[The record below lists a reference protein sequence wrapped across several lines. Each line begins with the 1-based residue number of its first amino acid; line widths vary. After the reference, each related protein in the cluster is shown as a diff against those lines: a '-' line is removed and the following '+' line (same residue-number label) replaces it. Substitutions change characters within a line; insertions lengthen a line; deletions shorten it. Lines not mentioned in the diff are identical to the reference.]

1 MTVARRTIVG
11 PDGRAKAYRPLP
23 ADVRATAV
31 HDGLAAYER
40 GDFFLAHELME
51 PAWMGSDDQAER
63 ALTQGLIKLAAAQ
76 VHAVR
81 GNPRGVAK
89 NLEGALGWLRLA
101 ADAGMV
107 GPEGLDLPA
116 LIRGIEDRLAGAVA
130 GATGVRGSA
139 GAEGSTRANGSTGAE
154 GSTRADGAAGAE
166 GSTRADGSAGA
177 EGSAPVE
184 GSIAPIPLVRS
195 RR

>member
-31 HDGLAAYER
+31 PEGLAAYER

-51 PAWMGSDDQAER
+51 PAWMGSDDQSER

-101 ADAGMV
+101 ADAGLV
-107 GPEGLDLPA
+107 GPEGVDLPA
-116 LIRGIEDRLAGAVA
+116 LIRSIEDRLTRPVGGSTEAGGLA
-130 GATGVRGSA
+130 GELGLA
-139 GAEGSTRANGSTGAE
+139 GAEGLTGE
-154 GSTRADGAAGAE
+154 G
-166 GSTRADGSAGA
+166 GSAGA
-177 EGSAPVE
+177 EGSA
-184 GSIAPIPLVRS
+184 GAGGSTGADCSIAPIPLARS
-195 RR
+195 LR

>member
-23 ADVRATAV
+23 EGARAAAV

-63 ALTQGLIKLAAAQ
+63 AMTQGLIKLAAAQ
-76 VHAVR
+76 VHSVR

-89 NLEGALGWLRLA
+89 NLDGALAWLRRA
-101 ADAGMV
+101 ADAGLV
-107 GPEGLDLPA
+107 GPEGIDLPA
-116 LIRGIEDRLAGAVA
+116 LIRSIESRLSRLEARSSES
-130 GATGVRGSA
+130 RGSIP
-139 GAEGSTRANGSTGAE
+139 
-154 GSTRADGAAGAE
+154 
-166 GSTRADGSAGA
+166 ADGST
-177 EGSAPVE
+177 ETIV
-184 GSIAPIPLVRS
+184 LVRS
-195 RR
+195 RP

>member
-51 PAWMGSDDQAER
+51 PAWMGSDDQSER

-89 NLEGALGWLRLA
+89 NLEGALAWLRLA
-101 ADAGMV
+101 ADAGLV
-107 GPEGLDLPA
+107 GPEGVDLPA
-116 LIRGIEDRLAGAVA
+116 LIRSIEDRLARPVG
-130 GATGVRGSA
+130 GSA
-139 GAEGSTRANGSTGAE
+139 GAEGLAGEGGSTGAEGLAGEGGSTGAE
-154 GSTRADGAAGAE
+154 GSTTPE
-166 GSTRADGSAGA
+166 GPT
-177 EGSAPVE
+177 
-184 GSIAPIPLVRS
+184 APIPLARS

>member
-31 HDGLAAYER
+31 HEGLAAYER

-101 ADAGMV
+101 ADAGLV
-107 GPEGLDLPA
+107 GPEGVDLPA
-116 LIRGIEDRLAGAVA
+116 LIRDIEDRLARPVA
-130 GATGVRGSA
+130 
-139 GAEGSTRANGSTGAE
+139 GSTGV
-154 GSTRADGAAGAE
+154 GR
-166 GSTRADGSAGA
+166 SAGA
-177 EGSAPVE
+177 EGSAAAE
-184 GSIAPIPLVRS
+184 GSIETIPLVRS

>member
-23 ADVRATAV
+23 ADARAAAV
-31 HDGLAAYER
+31 HEGLAAYER

-51 PAWMGSDDQAER
+51 PAWMGSDDPAER

-89 NLEGALGWLRLA
+89 NLDGALGWLRLA
-101 ADAGMV
+101 AEAGLV
-107 GPEGLDLPA
+107 GPEGVDLPK
-116 LIRGIEDRLAGAVA
+116 LIRSIQARLAARPVDGASD
-130 GATGVRGSA
+130 TDGS
-139 GAEGSTRANGSTGAE
+139 SRTRRSTGT
-154 GSTRADGAAGAE
+154 GGAIE
-166 GSTRADGSAGA
+166 
-177 EGSAPVE
+177 
-184 GSIAPIPLVRS
+184 PIVLARS
-195 RR
+195 RP

>member
-31 HDGLAAYER
+31 HEGLAAYER

-101 ADAGMV
+101 ADAGLV
-107 GPEGLDLPA
+107 GPEGVDLPA
-116 LIRGIEDRLAGAVA
+116 LIRGIEDRLVRPVA
-130 GATGVRGSA
+130 GSTGVGRSA
-139 GAEGSTRANGSTGAE
+139 GAEGSSGAEGSARAKGSTGAE
-154 GSTRADGAAGAE
+154 D
-166 GSTRADGSAGA
+166 
-177 EGSAPVE
+177 
-184 GSIAPIPLVRS
+184 SIEPIPLVR
-195 RR
+195 RRR

>member
-23 ADVRATAV
+23 AAARASAV
-31 HDGLAAYER
+31 HEGLAAYER

-51 PAWMGSDDQAER
+51 PAWMGSDDPAER

-89 NLEGALGWLRLA
+89 NLDGALGWLRLA
-101 ADAGMV
+101 ADAGMD
-107 GPEGLDLPA
+107 GPEGVDLAA
-116 LIRGIEDRLAGAVA
+116 LIRSIEARLVTEPVGASTEPVA
-130 GATGVRGSA
+130 L
-139 GAEGSTRANGSTGAE
+139 TR
-154 GSTRADGAAGAE
+154 
-166 GSTRADGSAGA
+166 
-177 EGSAPVE
+177 
-184 GSIAPIPLVRS
+184 
-195 RR
+195 RRP

>member
-1 MTVARRTIVG
+1 MTVVRRTIVG

-23 ADVRATAV
+23 ADARATAV

-51 PAWMGSDDQAER
+51 PAWMGSDDASER

-101 ADAGMV
+101 ADAGVV
-107 GPEGLDLPA
+107 GPEGVDLQA
-116 LIRGIEDRLAGAVA
+116 LIRRIEDTVARAGPGSTEA
-130 GATGVRGSA
+130 GGWTGAEGSA
-139 GAEGSTRANGSTGAE
+139 GAEGST
-154 GSTRADGAAGAE
+154 
-166 GSTRADGSAGA
+166 GA
-177 EGSAPVE
+177 EGSAGAA
-184 GSIAPIPLVRS
+184 GSAAPIPLARS
-195 RR
+195 GR